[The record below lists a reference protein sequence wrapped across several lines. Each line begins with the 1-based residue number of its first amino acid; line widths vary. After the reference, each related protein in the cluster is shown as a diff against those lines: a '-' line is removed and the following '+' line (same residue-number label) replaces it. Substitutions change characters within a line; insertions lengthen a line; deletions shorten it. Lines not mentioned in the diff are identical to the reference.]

1 MLEISTLFD
10 QQFYLNQNPDVAAA
24 VAAGSFDTAFD
35 HFVKRGQFEGRNPSA
50 FFDTSFY
57 LQQNPDVAAAVA
69 TGNVSA
75 IEHFVLNGQFC
86 WTQSQPAI

>member
-1 MLEISTLFD
+1 MLDISTLFD
-10 QQFYLNQNPDVAAA
+10 QQFYLNQNPDVANA

-35 HFVKRGQFEGRNPSA
+35 HFVKHGQFERRNPSA